1 MPKAYDLVS
10 VFPFKNALAKVVV
23 LEDVL
28 LKRLVTKTG
37 SRNIMFMVQ
46 LSSDIW
52 TRSIKF
58 AHNFRVQKAIR
69 DTAISRTSISDNM

>member
-1 MPKAYDLVS
+1 MS
-10 VFPFKNALAKVVV
+10 VLPVINALATVVV
-23 LEDVL
+23 LEDFVL